1 MKKAVLFAAVLAV
14 VLLCVSAFAEEQK
27 ATGGQVQPQNA
38 QGAGTPTAPNLTP
51 EERAKLRE
59 KRQNMTDAEREQLR
73 NKIRERSSRP
83 GSDAAMQ
90 QKVMTDEIN
99 TFKQQYQVSRG
110 ELESIKQ
117 LAVKEKA
124 AETIKALDKLM
135 ARNDEQYQKRL
146 KLLEQRLERFQAAQ
160 KGQQPPKPA
169 EPNQPAKPATTPAKQ
184 PAKGNAVKSK

>member
-1 MKKAVLFAAVLAV
+1 MKKAVLFAAVLAT

-27 ATGGQVQPQNA
+27 ATGGQVQPPS
-38 QGAGTPTAPNLTP
+38 GPSTGTPAAPTLTP

-59 KRQNMTDAEREQLR
+59 KRQSMTNEEREQLR

-83 GSDAAMQ
+83 APAAVLQ
-90 QKVMTDEIN
+90 QKVLTDEIN

-110 ELESIKQ
+110 ELESIRQ

-135 ARNDEQYQKRL
+135 ARNEEQYQRRL

-160 KGQQPPKPA
+160 KGQQPPQPA
-169 EPNQPAKPATTPAKQ
+169 PAKPPAGPAKE
-184 PAKGNAVKSK
+184 PAKTNAAQPK